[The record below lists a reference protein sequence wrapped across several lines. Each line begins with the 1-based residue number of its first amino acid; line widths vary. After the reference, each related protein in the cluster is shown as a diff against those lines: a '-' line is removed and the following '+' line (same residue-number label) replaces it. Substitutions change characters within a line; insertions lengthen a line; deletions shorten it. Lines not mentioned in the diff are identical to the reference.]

1 MTETRRDFLK
11 FVVSGSVAAGCP
23 FDLSLLTADRTAQ
36 ADVDGDQFQICHQ
49 VRDGKSFPAQTVT
62 KRYEVVIVGGG
73 VSGLSA
79 AYFLRDR
86 DFMLLEKEPH
96 WGGNAYREEF
106 QGQGFATGSA
116 FDEKGTASQLLAQ
129 EIGLTLL
136 PINSPDPSILAGKWI
151 ADLWR
156 SGLDQMPYPVHVRE
170 SFKKFRAEFLKLD
183 PEKDAEHLDSLPLS
197 HYLRGYAPEIK
208 QWWDAY
214 GPSNWGAISDDT
226 SALVAADEFK
236 DINAAEDVR
245 LTLPGGNGA
254 FSAKLAATLQA
265 KHSDQMIADATI
277 VSVTQQKSEVHV
289 TYISAGELHT
299 VAAKYVVVATPKF
312 ITARLVSGLPDAQHE
327 AMLAFRY
334 CPYPVINMI
343 FDKAIYNRAY
353 DTWCP
358 GNAFS
363 DFIVADWVLQKQ
375 PGYVQKNN
383 ILTFYTPLR
392 EAQRATLLPLDSCQQ
407 LATQV
412 LTDFRKLQP
421 EFNSAEPIEVHFY
434 RRGHPM
440 FLPTPGNFTRVI
452 PVANR
457 PLDRIYFANT
467 DSVGPISE
475 VSGAVESAQKA
486 AEWVTK
492 RTAGISARAA
502 TTAG

>member
-23 FDLSLLTADRTAQ
+23 IDLALLSADGSTKAE
-36 ADVDGDQFQICHQ
+36 VDGDHFQICHQ
-49 VRDGKSFPAQTVT
+49 VRAGKSFAEQPVA
-62 KRYEVVIVGGG
+62 KRHEVVIVGGG

-79 AYFLRDR
+79 AYFLRDH
-86 DFMLLEKEPH
+86 DFLLLEKEPH
-96 WGGNAYREEF
+96 WGGNAYREDYH
-106 QGQGFATGSA
+106 GQGFATGSA
-116 FDEKGTASQLLAQ
+116 FDEKGTASQQLAQ

-136 PINSPDPSILAGKWI
+136 PINCPDPSILSGKWI

-156 SGLDQMPYPVHVRE
+156 SGIDQAPYPTHVRE
-170 SFKKFRAEFLKLD
+170 SFKKFRADFLKLD

-197 HYLRGYAPEIK
+197 HYLQGYAPEIK

-226 SALVAADEFK
+226 SAMVAAGEFK
-236 DINAAEDVR
+236 DMTSDDDPR

-254 FSAKLAATLQA
+254 FSGKLATTLQA
-265 KHSDQMIADATI
+265 KHSEQMIADATI
-277 VSVTQQKSEVHV
+277 VSVVQQKSEVHV
-289 TYISAGELHT
+289 TYITAGQLHT
-299 VAAKYVVVATPKF
+299 VAAKHVVMATPKF

-334 CPYPVINMI
+334 GPYPVINMI
-343 FDKAIYNRAY
+343 FDKTVYNRAY

-375 PGYVQKNN
+375 AGYVHKND

-392 EAQRATLLPLDSCQQ
+392 EAQRSTLLSVDSCQL

-421 EFNSAEPIEVHFY
+421 EFNSVEPIEVHFY

-452 PVANR
+452 PVANQ

-475 VSGAVESAQKA
+475 VSGAVEAAQKA

-492 RTAGISARAA
+492 RTAGISANVV